1 MELESLVLHLC
12 FWSRRNI
19 AVMHLLNV
27 YMNDGQIQ
35 ARKIKQNYELILSL
49 PLPGKILHYFLLELK
64 NL

>member
-12 FWSRRNI
+12 FWSCRNI
-19 AVMHLLNV
+19 AVMHLFNV

-35 ARKIKQNYELILSL
+35 ARKIKRNYELILS
-49 PLPGKILHYFLLELK
+49 LPGKILHYFLLELK